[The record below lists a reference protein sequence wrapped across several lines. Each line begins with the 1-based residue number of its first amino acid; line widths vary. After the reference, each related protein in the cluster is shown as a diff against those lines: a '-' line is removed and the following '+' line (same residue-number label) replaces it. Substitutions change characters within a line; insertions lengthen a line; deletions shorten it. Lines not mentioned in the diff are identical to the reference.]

1 VTPSFPLKI
10 IRACRGT
17 APGRPLAALG
27 AVLVLSLL
35 AAACSSGASTSSGTH
50 KAAASGGTVT
60 YAEDPDAPPNWIM
73 PIVTPSHLQ
82 AYNTSNVALL
92 YPTLYA
98 YSQQGSSITLNA
110 AQSPAYP
117 PVYTNGDK
125 TLTITLKP
133 WVWSNGQPLTSR
145 DVQFWYNLVKVSKS
159 QWGNYAIGD
168 IPDNVTSFS
177 IVNSSTFRMTLT
189 KAFNPSWYTANQLTL
204 INLMPQASWD
214 KTSATG
220 AVGNYDLTP
229 SGAKAVF
236 SFLLQ
241 QANDVATYA
250 SNPMWQVVAG
260 PFKLQ
265 SWTNTGQVT
274 FVPNRRYSGADKA
287 RIKLVEVP
295 FTSEEAELLALRSG
309 TIDYGYVPAS
319 DLPQKSSIE
328 QEGYSVE
335 PWWGWEITYLQY
347 NYNNP
352 QAGPLFAQLYI
363 RQAMQYAIDQ
373 PAISASVW
381 DSAAV
386 PDYGP
391 IPVLPK
397 SQYLSSGETDNP
409 YPYDPAK
416 SAALLRGHG
425 WTTVSGVA
433 TCTSPGSGATQ
444 CGAGIA
450 KGTKLSFRML
460 SESGSPETSSQDA
473 YLKSAF
479 SKVGIQ
485 LAVQEEPLDSVLG
498 ATIPCTASQ
507 DVCNWQISYFGT
519 QGSWNFPAFPSGDQ
533 PFLTGSEGNLG
544 SYDSSTADSLIEQT
558 LTSSSMSAVYAY
570 EAYMAQNLPVGW
582 LPNPAFQISA
592 ISTKLGGVSQ
602 NPLLYFTP
610 QQWYLAN

>member
-1 VTPSFPLKI
+1 
-10 IRACRGT
+10 
-17 APGRPLAALG
+17 
-27 AVLVLSLL
+27 
-35 AAACSSGASTSSGTH
+35 
-50 KAAASGGTVT
+50 
-60 YAEDPDAPPNWIM
+60 
-73 PIVTPSHLQ
+73 
-82 AYNTSNVALL
+82 
-92 YPTLYA
+92 
-98 YSQQGSSITLNA
+98 
-110 AQSPAYP
+110 
-117 PVYTNGDK
+117 
-125 TLTITLKP
+125 
-133 WVWSNGQPLTSR
+133 
-145 DVQFWYNLVKVSKS
+145 
-159 QWGNYAIGD
+159 
-168 IPDNVTSFS
+168 
-177 IVNSSTFRMTLT
+177 
-189 KAFNPSWYTANQLTL
+189 
-204 INLMPQASWD
+204 
-214 KTSATG
+214 
-220 AVGNYDLTP
+220 
-229 SGAKAVF
+229 
-236 SFLLQ
+236 
-241 QANDVATYA
+241 
-250 SNPMWQVVAG
+250 MWQVVAG

-265 SWTNTGQVT
+265 GWTNTGQVT
-274 FVPNRRYSGADKA
+274 FVPNKSYSGTDKA

-328 QEGYSVE
+328 QEGYNVE

-352 QAGPLFAQLYI
+352 QAGPLFDQLYI

-416 SAALLRGHG
+416 SAVLLKAHG
-425 WTTVSGVA
+425 WTTVGGVA
-433 TCTSPGSGATQ
+433 TCTSAGSGATQ

-450 KGTKLSFRML
+450 KGTRLSFKML
-460 SESGSPETSSQDA
+460 SESGSPETSAQDA

-498 ATIPCTASQ
+498 ATIPCTSSQ

-544 SYDSSTADSLIEQT
+544 SYDSSTADNLIEQT
-558 LTSSSMSAVYAY
+558 LTSNSMSAVYAY
-570 EAYMAQNLPVGW
+570 ESYMAHNLPVGW

-592 ISTKLGGVSQ
+592 ISTKLGGVTQ

-610 QQWYLAN
+610 QQWYLAS